1 MTDLV
6 VDLMLASGELA
17 LSQSGAT
24 SNESSSIMN
33 QTDRATLAWEIQ
45 QWGNPDEWA
54 KYSLVMHRMHSTL
67 TCGAGAAEPPE
78 TNDD

>member
-24 SNESSSIMN
+24 SSESSSILN
-33 QTDRATLAWEIQ
+33 QADKKTLAWEIQ
-45 QWGNPDEWA
+45 QWGNAEEWA

-67 TCGAGAAEPPE
+67 TCGAGAAELPE

>member
-1 MTDLV
+1 MTELV

-24 SNESSSIMN
+24 SSESSSIMS
-33 QTDRATLAWEIQ
+33 QGDRATLAWEIQ

-54 KYSLVMHRMHSTL
+54 KYSLVMHRMHNIL
-67 TCGAGAAEPPE
+67 TCGAEPAEPPR